1 MVVLYILIAIFTF
14 GFLIFIHELG
24 HFLFAKKFGV
34 AITEFSIGMGPKIFS
49 KKGKDGVDYSLRAF
63 PIGGFVAMVGEE
75 EESDNPNAFNKK
87 PAWQRFIIVI
97 AGAVMNLIVG
107 IIIITI
113 LMTTH
118 SEFGSTTV
126 SRFAEGAKTEQAGL
140 QIGDE
145 IIKINSSRVHTS
157 SELGYE
163 IMRNGYKP
171 VSITVKRGS
180 EKIVF
185 YDVQFPQVTSQGIVF
200 GAPDF
205 SVLPENK
212 TFSTVVKNAFFTCK
226 STVKMIWESLFDLIS
241 GRYGVE
247 QVSGPIGVTGAITD
261 AAKTGPYSLFYMIAV
276 IAMNLGVFNL
286 LPIPAL
292 DGGSLLLLLVEMITK
307 KKLPPRVEGAIK
319 GAGFAVLMLIALL
332 VSAKDIIYLFK

>member
-1 MVVLYILIAIFTF
+1 
-14 GFLIFIHELG
+14 
-24 HFLFAKKFGV
+24 
-34 AITEFSIGMGPKIFS
+34 
-49 KKGKDGVDYSLRAF
+49 
-63 PIGGFVAMVGEE
+63 
-75 EESDNPNAFNKK
+75 
-87 PAWQRFIIVI
+87 
-97 AGAVMNLIVG
+97 
-107 IIIITI
+107 
-113 LMTTH
+113 
-118 SEFGSTTV
+118 
-126 SRFAEGAKTEQAGL
+126 
-140 QIGDE
+140 
-145 IIKINSSRVHTS
+145 
-157 SELGYE
+157 
-163 IMRNGYKP
+163 MRNGYKP
-171 VSITVKRGS
+171 VSVTVKRGS

-185 YDVQFPQVTSQGIVF
+185 EDVQFPQVTSQGVVF

-205 SVLPENK
+205 SVLPEEK
-212 TFSTVVKNAFFTCK
+212 TFFTVVKNSFYTCK

-292 DGGSLLLLLVEMITK
+292 DGGSLLLLLVEMVTK
-307 KKLPPRVEGAIK
+307 KKLPPRIEGAIK

>member
-1 MVVLYILIAIFTF
+1 MIVLYILIAILTF

-34 AITEFSIGMGPKIFS
+34 AITEFSLGMGPKIIS
-49 KKGKDGVDYSLRAF
+49 KKGKDGVDYSLRAL
-63 PIGGFVAMVGEE
+63 PIGGFVAMEGED
-75 EESDNPNAFNKK
+75 EESENPNAFSKK

-97 AGAVMNLIVG
+97 AGAMMNLIVG
-107 IIIITI
+107 VIIITI
-113 LMTTH
+113 LMSTH
-118 SEFGSTTV
+118 SVFGSTTI
-126 SRFAEGAKTEQAGL
+126 SDFAQGAKTEQAGL

-145 IIKINSSRVHTS
+145 IIKINSSSVHTS

-171 VSITVKRGS
+171 VSITVKRGG

-185 YDVQFPQVTSQGIVF
+185 EDVQFPQTTSQGVVF

-205 SVLPENK
+205 SVLPEEK
-212 TFSTVVKNAFFTCK
+212 TFFTVVKNSFFTCK
-226 STVKMIWESLFDLIS
+226 STVKMIWESLFDLIT

-292 DGGSLLLLLVEMITK
+292 DGGSLLLLLVEMITR
-307 KKLPPRVEGAIK
+307 KKLPPRIEGAIK
-319 GAGFAVLMLIALL
+319 GAGFALLMLFAILI
-332 VSAKDIIYLFK
+332 SAKDIIYLFK

>member
-1 MVVLYILIAIFTF
+1 
-14 GFLIFIHELG
+14 
-24 HFLFAKKFGV
+24 
-34 AITEFSIGMGPKIFS
+34 
-49 KKGKDGVDYSLRAF
+49 
-63 PIGGFVAMVGEE
+63 
-75 EESDNPNAFNKK
+75 
-87 PAWQRFIIVI
+87 
-97 AGAVMNLIVG
+97 MNLIVG

-185 YDVQFPQVTSQGIVF
+185 YDVQFPQITSQGVVF